1 MSIPTVSLNSGF
13 DMPVVGYGTYPLK
26 GHRATDAILAAI
38 ESGYRLI
45 DTAASYGNEE
55 AVGAAVRES
64 PVPRSELFVT
74 TKLRGSDQGRG
85 STRAGLAGSLT
96 RLGLDYVDLYLIHW
110 PLPRVGRFV
119 ESYAEMAD
127 LQREGLI
134 RSLGVSNFLPEH
146 IAAVVAET
154 GIQPAVDQLQ
164 VSPSHARADLVTAVR
179 TTGTVVQ
186 AWSPLE
192 RNTGVLDDPS
202 VTAIAGRLGVT
213 GAQVV
218 LRWLVQRDIT
228 SVPHSSDP
236 DRQRT
241 NADLF
246 GFELTAQDMAAI
258 DALDTGVPVK
268 QDPATWEEF

>member
-1 MSIPTVSLNSGF
+1 MSIPSVRLNSGL

-26 GHRATDAILAAI
+26 GRRATDAVLAAI
-38 ESGYRLI
+38 GSGYRLI
-45 DTAASYGNEE
+45 DTAASYDNED

-64 PVPRSELFVT
+64 GLPRAELFIT

-85 STRAGLAGSLT
+85 STRAGLQRSLE

-110 PLPRVGRFV
+110 PLPAVGRYV
-119 ESYAEMAD
+119 ESYAEMAE

-146 IAAVVAET
+146 LDAVVAET

-164 VSPSHARADLVTAVR
+164 VSPSHPRPELVAAVQR
-179 TTGTVVQ
+179 TGTVAQ

-192 RNTGVLDDPS
+192 RNTGILEHSS
-202 VTAIAGRLGVT
+202 VAAIAGRLDVT
-213 GAQVV
+213 SAQVV
-218 LRWLVQRDIT
+218 LRWLLQRDVTVI
-228 SVPHSSDP
+228 PHSGSP

-246 GFELTAQDMAAI
+246 GFELTADDMAAI
-258 DALDTGVPVK
+258 DALDTCVPVK
-268 QDPATWEEF
+268 QDPRTWEEF

>member
-1 MSIPTVSLNSGF
+1 MSIPTVRLNSGY
-13 DMPVVGYGTYPLK
+13 DMPVLGYGTYPLR
-26 GHRATDAILAAI
+26 GRRATDAILAAI

-45 DTAASYGNEE
+45 DTASAYGNED
-55 AVGAAVRES
+55 AVGAAVRECGLE
-64 PVPRSELFVT
+64 RAELFVT

-85 STRAGLAGSLT
+85 STRAGLEGSLT
-96 RLGLDYVDLYLIHW
+96 RLGLSYVDLYLIHW
-110 PLPRVGRFV
+110 PLPRVGKYV
-119 ESYAEMAD
+119 ESYAEMAQ

-146 IAAVVAET
+146 LAAVVAET

-164 VSPSHARADLVTAVR
+164 VSPSHSRPGLVHEVAQQ
-179 TTGTVVQ
+179 GTVVQ

-192 RNTGVLDDPS
+192 RNTGVLEHPS
-202 VTAIAGRLGVT
+202 IAAIAARLGVT

-218 LRWLVQRDIT
+218 LRWLLQRDIT
-228 SVPHSSDP
+228 VVAHSGDP
-236 DRQRT
+236 GRQRA

-246 GFELTAQDMAAI
+246 GFELTAEDMTAV
-258 DALDTGVPVK
+258 DAVDAGIPVK